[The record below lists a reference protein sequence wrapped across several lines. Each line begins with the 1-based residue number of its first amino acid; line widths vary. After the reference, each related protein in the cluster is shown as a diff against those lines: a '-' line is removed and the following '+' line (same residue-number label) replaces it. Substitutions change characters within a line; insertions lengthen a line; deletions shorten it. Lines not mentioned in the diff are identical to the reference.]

1 MLQPRTPRKLS
12 SIENQKLL
20 DRYRA
25 RVATFPEG
33 IEMLKEVQTGKGMVY
48 YNNPLELINRLELL
62 GGSIKAGN
70 NSLKNEFS
78 GIAHKLRDLGSLNN
92 KQLSSL
98 LKNIYTIDIYG
109 EKNYYSIYQ

>member
-1 MLQPRTPRKLS
+1 MLSPGLKISVAVKNAEKAELNRKS
-12 SIENQKLL
+12 ELL

-70 NSLKNEFS
+70 NSVKNEFS

-98 LKNIYTIDIYG
+98 LKNYIL
-109 EKNYYSIYQ
+109 